1 MEVIPFNI
9 FHKTSWIILD
19 LLKDV
24 EGLLKIVYKQS
35 SQCSDKDIRLQ
46 MNNFSVVVYLVW
58 G

>member
-24 EGLLKIVYKQS
+24 EGLLKIVYEKS